1 MALTVGSYAEKG
13 SKGGHGGLKTRG
25 KVRRAQESYEISNFY
40 LSVTVWQYLTEL
52 VAIRL
57 TSVSKSRNGR
67 PIQQRLVLQSLWS
80 RGC

>member
-25 KVRRAQESYEISNFY
+25 AQESYEISNFY

-57 TSVSKSRNGR
+57 TSVPKWCNGR
-67 PIQQRLVLQSLWS
+67 PIQL
-80 RGC
+80 G

>member
-1 MALTVGSYAEKG
+1 MIRV
-13 SKGGHGGLKTRG
+13 
-25 KVRRAQESYEISNFY
+25 QESYEISNFY

-57 TSVSKSRNGR
+57 TSVPKWCNGR
-67 PIQQRLVLQSLWS
+67 PIQLGPSLVVALQSLGLEVV